1 MKIAFLSSIYP
12 KHAEQIYRNNPVL
25 KDKSYYEQMEFI
37 RNDSIC
43 SIGEWPTSLKEKGY
57 NSVMFCRNN
66 SYLQATWCKEN
77 RFLTKYQDTEFE
89 IILEQTKRFKP
100 DILFIFDP
108 SYYDNKNRLIELLE
122 QTPSVKKKI
131 CWYGAPEGSTKIFK
145 NYDLVLTNSIILMH
159 RLSKEKINSQQLN
172 HAFEPKS
179 LELLKEKNTRI
190 NQMSFFGSL
199 VQGNDWHKQRIEN
212 IEKIADSVPFNI
224 FSETNELPILD
235 QIKKDLIMSRYSI
248 SKKWVNIFPSNR
260 FFKRYSDS
268 KNLPCY
274 DSSNI
279 SISKKQLFDP
289 LFGIQMLQKLSR
301 YSVTFNQHISHTGD
315 YACNMRLF
323 EATGVGTCLLTDR
336 KKNLDELFEED
347 REIICYSSGEEAIEK
362 ASFLIEN
369 QKFTEKIAINGRLK
383 TLSVHNTKNQVELLD
398 CYIKDLF

>member
-1 MKIAFLSSIYP
+1 MK
-12 KHAEQIYRNNPVL
+12 
-25 KDKSYYEQMEFI
+25 FI

-43 SIGEWPTSLKEKGY
+43 SIGEWPTSLKVKGY

-77 RFLTKYQDTEFE
+77 GFLPKYKDKEFE

-108 SYYDNKNRLIELLE
+108 SYYNNKNRLIELLK
-122 QTPSVKKKI
+122 QTPSIKKKI
-131 CWYGAPEGSTKIFK
+131 CWYGAPEGSTKTFK

-159 RLSKEKINSQQLN
+159 SLSKEKINSQQLN

-179 LELLKEKNTRI
+179 LELLKEKNTKI

-235 QIKKDLIMSRYSI
+235 QIKKGLIMSRYSI
-248 SKKWVNIFPSNR
+248 SKKWVNIFPNNR
-260 FFKRYSDS
+260 FFKQYSDS

-279 SISKKQLFDP
+279 SISKKQLFNP

-383 TLSVHNTKNQVELLD
+383 TLSVHNTKNQVKLLD